1 MIQKKSGSANNKA
14 GSAKKFP
21 RTDNFL
27 ESLRDIGGATG
38 QTVKKDVLQGIPED
52 FMRQLFGTEKA
63 PVRAH
68 GDILPGQSV
77 QLEKALNEER
87 AENKALRSK
96 LIQQRRLQESE
107 NTLIAE
113 SGQKLKVELY
123 ALTQEVAS
131 LAKTTQ
137 GLSKKVEIAAMQAP
151 SNPGVYHLVFFER
164 LRNFIASFRKK
175 IENASL
181 WLQSYNQRAAKRRTF
196 WGQVS
201 QSGSKRLLSPEDY
214 LQRSAG

>member
-1 MIQKKSGSANNKA
+1 MVQKKSGLASNKA
-14 GSAKKFP
+14 GSTKKFP

-52 FMRQLFGTEKA
+52 FMRQLFNIEKA

-77 QLEKALNEER
+77 QLEQALNEER
-87 AENKALRSK
+87 AENKILRSK
-96 LIQQRRLQESE
+96 LVQQQRLQEGES
-107 NTLIAE
+107 TLIAE
-113 SGQKLKVELY
+113 SGQKLKVELH
-123 ALTQEVAS
+123 ALTQEVTS

-137 GLSKKVEIAAMQAP
+137 GLSKKIEIAAMQAP
-151 SNPGVYHLVFFER
+151 SNPGVYHLVFFEK

-181 WLQSYNQRAAKRRTF
+181 WLQASNSRAAKRRTF
-196 WGQVS
+196 WGQVG